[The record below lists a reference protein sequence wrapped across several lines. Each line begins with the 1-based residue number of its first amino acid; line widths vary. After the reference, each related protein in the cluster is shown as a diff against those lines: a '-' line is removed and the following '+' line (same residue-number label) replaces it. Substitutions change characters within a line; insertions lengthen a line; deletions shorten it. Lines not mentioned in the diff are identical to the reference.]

1 MWFKNIDDVKYTQ
14 SFLLGYDSGSSQDL
28 LLIVLLRLIFG
39 CCCWRGCVKLL
50 LIISNTSQCPRSLP
64 LGRHYASS
72 HGD

>member
-28 LLIVLLRLIFG
+28 LLFVLLCLTC
-39 CCCWRGCVKLL
+39 CCCWVGYVKLV
-50 LIISNTSQCPRSLP
+50 LIISNTLKCPRSLP
-64 LGRHYASS
+64 LSRHYSSS